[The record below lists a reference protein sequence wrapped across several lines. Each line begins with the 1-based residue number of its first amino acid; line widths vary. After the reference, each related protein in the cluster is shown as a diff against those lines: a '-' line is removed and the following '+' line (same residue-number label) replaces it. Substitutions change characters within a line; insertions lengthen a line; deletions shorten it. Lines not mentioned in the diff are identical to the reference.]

1 MRSYFLPGI
10 LLLALSLGFSTGC
23 IRRSQ
28 NFYFGHYSDAERYY
42 TKGEYEKAIEKYQAY
57 RDENPEGNLAVIAQY
72 YMAKS
77 YQALGKTD
85 EARAAYEQIKKEHP
99 DLVWAN
105 FSETQLKELA
115 ASTDTSEENK

>member
-1 MRSYFLPGI
+1 MRSAILPGV
-10 LLLALSLGFSTGC
+10 LLLVLSLGLSSGC
-23 IRRSQ
+23 VRRSQ
-28 NFYFGHYSDAERYY
+28 NFYFGHYSDAERHY

-85 EARAAYEQIKKEHP
+85 EARTAYEQIKKEHP

-115 ASTDTSEENK
+115 GSTNTSEEKK